1 MFQVLLLSSEGP
13 FMPSTYEALYISL
26 IRMFSGSVCV
36 MDSAYLVVCMR
47 SVDERDDLFQYAT
60 SVLDNYS
67 DSVYHNYS

>member
-1 MFQVLLLSSEGP
+1 M
-13 FMPSTYEALYISL
+13 
-26 IRMFSGSVCV
+26 
-36 MDSAYLVVCMR
+36 MDSAYFVVCMS

>member
-1 MFQVLLLSSEGP
+1 
-13 FMPSTYEALYISL
+13 
-26 IRMFSGSVCV
+26 MFSGSDYM
-36 MDSAYLVVCMR
+36 MDSAYFVVCMS